1 MIDVCFATKR
11 FESLQNGEMD
21 MAYVEGFLIPVSEDR
36 KDEYFKI
43 ARDFWP
49 IFKDLGVTR
58 QVECWGDDLMRGE
71 QTDFY
76 RAVAAKE
83 GENVVF
89 SWMEYPDKATRDDT
103 NKRMMEDE
111 RLAGMAEMPFDGK
124 RMVFSG
130 FVKEFDSAQEP
141 E

>member
-1 MIDVCFATKR
+1 
-11 FESLQNGEMD
+11 

-141 E
+141 D